1 MEDARTVDARA
12 DVYGLGMTLLF
23 CLLDGKLPPRSPAEA
38 IATLSCGDALK
49 AALTKAIEVAP
60 SARYADAGAFCAA
73 LRAAEDRATP
83 PGTPA
88 RLALAHEFGE
98 DLSGWYMS
106 FKVGPAVQRLRW
118 VPPATFVMGSPK
130 SEVGRYD
137 IEGPPREVNITEGYW
152 LAETP
157 CAQAL
162 WEAVMGNNPSRFK
175 SPDRPVEQVSWE
187 DCQRFLERLN
197 ERVPGLGARLPTE
210 AEWERACR
218 AGTTGATW
226 VGELDVRGE
235 NNAPVLDAIAWYSGN
250 SGQGFELKVGED
262 SLEWREKQHKHKKAG
277 TRPVAKKAPN
287 PLGLYDMLGN
297 VWEWCEDWYAAYGV
311 GPAIDPRGPATGTRR
326 VARGGAWV
334 GPAKFVRA
342 AHRESFVPSNR
353 SNNLGFRLAR
363 GQGDP

>member
-1 MEDARTVDARA
+1 
-12 DVYGLGMTLLF
+12 
-23 CLLDGKLPPRSPAEA
+23 
-38 IATLSCGDALK
+38 
-49 AALTKAIEVAP
+49 
-60 SARYADAGAFCAA
+60 
-73 LRAAEDRATP
+73 
-83 PGTPA
+83 
-88 RLALAHEFGE
+88 
-98 DLSGWYMS
+98 
-106 FKVGPAVQRLRW
+106 
-118 VPPATFVMGSPK
+118 
-130 SEVGRYD
+130 
-137 IEGPPREVNITEGYW
+137 
-152 LAETP
+152 
-157 CAQAL
+157 
-162 WEAVMGNNPSRFK
+162 
-175 SPDRPVEQVSWE
+175 
-187 DCQRFLERLN
+187 
-197 ERVPGLGARLPTE
+197 
-210 AEWERACR
+210 
-218 AGTTGATW
+218 